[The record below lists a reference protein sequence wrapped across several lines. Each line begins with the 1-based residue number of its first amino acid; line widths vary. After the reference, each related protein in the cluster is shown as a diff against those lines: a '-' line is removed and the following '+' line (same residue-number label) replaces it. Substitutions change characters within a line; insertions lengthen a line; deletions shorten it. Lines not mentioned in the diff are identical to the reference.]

1 MVKNMYHIVSTE
13 MYNVNAI

>member
-1 MVKNMYHIVSTE
+1 MYHIVSTE